1 MKTLKK
7 VIFYNDNSMSSGQ
20 ILLWVVMIYPVH
32 SLLQTMYMDCNR
44 YSVLGSGIAKTL
56 VLLSPIVKNY
66 RQSRYHSFGG
76 LNY

>member
-7 VIFYNDNSMSSGQ
+7 VIFYNDNSLSSGQ

-32 SLLQTMYMDCNR
+32 SLLQTKYLDCDR
-44 YSVLGSGIAKTL
+44 FSGFGSGIAKTL
-56 VLLSPIVKNY
+56 VLLSPIAKNY